1 MVSENTEPVQAP
13 LPEEPAPV
21 PEAEIETNPLIAEV
35 DRLNNVTDEVEETP
49 VPEPVTETPVTETP
63 PQAQTPAEQVLSAP
77 EPPAEPTV
85 PQQQMSPEQ
94 LRQMQMDQQQYQQVQ
109 LQAQL
114 QNEAQRYQ
122 QQLEQQGYLPD
133 QAQSIAR
140 QHMQSRA
147 AQMDQARQNEFNQQV
162 LLGKQA
168 ASEHFA
174 KQYNLTFEDMAT
186 LRMAN
191 SPEQM
196 EQVAKKI
203 SADRERDAE
212 LARLKQ
218 QQVPPQQ
225 FDNSQGAPELASND
239 DAWLDRYI
247 YNNDRSPNAV
257 AAARRASFGQQ

>member
-1 MVSENTEPVQAP
+1 MIEPGFPFDSYLSDCEPKSGLVQSPGTVIAFSGIAP
-13 LPEEPAPV
+13 
-21 PEAEIETNPLIAEV
+21 
-35 DRLNNVTDEVEETP
+35 
-49 VPEPVTETPVTETP
+49 
-63 PQAQTPAEQVLSAP
+63 LSAP

-94 LRQMQMDQQQYQQVQ
+94 IRQLQMDQQQYQQVQ

-186 LRMAN
+186 LRMSN

-203 SADRERDAE
+203 SADRE
-212 LARLKQ
+212 
-218 QQVPPQQ
+218 
-225 FDNSQGAPELASND
+225 
-239 DAWLDRYI
+239 
-247 YNNDRSPNAV
+247 
-257 AAARRASFGQQ
+257 

>member
-13 LPEEPAPV
+13 LPEEPAPQ
-21 PEAEIETNPLIAEV
+21 AEIESNPLIAEV
-35 DRLNNVTDEVEETP
+35 DKLNSIPDVIEETP
-49 VPEPVTETPVTETP
+49 APETEVVTPVAETP
-63 PQAQTPAEQVLSAP
+63 PQPQTPAEQVLSAP
-77 EPPAEPTV
+77 EPPVQPTV

-94 LRQMQMDQQQYQQVQ
+94 IQKLQQDQMQFQQVQ
-109 LQAQL
+109 AQAQL

-147 AQMDQARQNEFNQQV
+147 AQMDQARQNEFNTQV

-174 KQYNLTFEDMAT
+174 RQYKLTFEDMAT
-186 LRMAN
+186 LRMSN

-203 SADRERDAE
+203 SADRERDTE

-225 FDNSQGAPELASND
+225 FDNSQGAPEVASND
-239 DAWLDRYI
+239 NAWLDRYI
-247 YNNDRSPNAV
+247 YNGDRSPNAV
-257 AAARRASFGQQ
+257 AAARRASFGQ